1 MKRDYDDGVASDVT
15 FFIGTE
21 IEKTP
26 AYNLKTLFVVGIQD
40 VSVIKN
46 IYNEK
51 QCQHIYLGANQSFD
65 LTEEES
71 GSAWS
76 EFVHEVM
83 KLGVLTTIDFD
94 VKYAEFVCDLG
105 FGEYSNAICQ
115 ISVKVPYATQLGYN
129 ATIKIDDRD
138 FKASNPGVWCH
149 QLHDLMD
156 RDKYTDWTEY
166 SKDEIIS

>member
-1 MKRDYDDGVASDVT
+1 MKRDYNDGEATDVR
-15 FFIGTE
+15 FFTGIE

-26 AYNLKTLFVVGIQD
+26 AFGLKTLFVVGIQD
-40 VSVIKN
+40 VKTIKA
-46 IYNEK
+46 IYNAK
-51 QCQHIYLGANQSFD
+51 QCEHIYLGANQSLNVIEPWD
-65 LTEEES
+65 
-71 GSAWS
+71 
-76 EFVHEVM
+76 EFIIEVL
-83 KLGVLTTIDFD
+83 KTGVLTTIDFD
-94 VKYAEFVCDLG
+94 VRHVEWATEAG
-105 FGEYSNAICQ
+105 FGEYNNAICQ

-129 ATIKIDDRD
+129 ATIKIDDTD